1 MTDPES
7 TPAHVP
13 RIHERAGAVLDAAGV
28 NVPDRLG
35 GTVLALAEALDPGA
49 PPRVTGGGA
58 ACGGGRRVVLS
69 GDAVVLTD
77 GVRPTHLVARAVG
90 PDGAALLILVERGDR
105 GVEPWPRD
113 GEPTGEVHFRSVR
126 LDSARVLSGRV

>member
-7 TPAHVP
+7 SAGPVP
-13 RIHERAGAVLDAAGV
+13 RVHERAGAVLDAAGV
-28 NVPDRLG
+28 DLPDRRG
-35 GTVLALAEALDPGA
+35 GTVLALAEPLDPGD
-49 PPRVTGGGA
+49 PPRVAAEGA

-77 GVRPTHLVARAVG
+77 GIRPTHLVVRAVG
-90 PDGAALLILVERGDR
+90 PDGASLLILVERGDR
-105 GVEPWPRD
+105 GVEPWPRE
-113 GEPTGEVHFRSVR
+113 GEPTGETYFRSVR